1 MTSPIGSPRRW
12 RVIAVALLALGS
24 AQIDAAP
31 APLPPVPAIAR
42 DGQVLSD
49 LLQGEFQWQS
59 GASRQAALDYLQAAQ
74 DSSDPA
80 VAQRAAG
87 IALTAHEDALAER
100 ALTRWRQ
107 LDPASPDLA
116 NAVAVLALRKG
127 DRRGA
132 SRLLQAMVAAGG
144 NGWKRA
150 LIVLATAPDSP
161 ASAQVAEDLRASGHW
176 PNQFDA
182 WLAFGDVV
190 RRLGDVDLARR
201 VVGDIVRRFPQQPR
215 AWLLESA
222 RLDESGE
229 HAAAKQAI
237 AHALALAGSDDKIRD
252 QAAAA
257 YGLIGESKLAAATL
271 AQGPQ
276 NDDNYRS
283 RAAWL
288 AKADDA
294 PALAALYAEV
304 KAHTIDADPAR
315 GLLLGQLAEYLKR
328 PDEALAWYRGV
339 DDGAAR
345 AEARNRIAIVLES
358 RGDLDGALK
367 QLRDTQRD
375 ATDNAQAQADSYRIE
390 AELLVKHGRK
400 ADGLATYDRGLAFFD
415 GDPGLLY
422 GRALLLVDLDRI
434 ADAEADLRAVIAA
447 DPDNAEALNALGYTL
462 ADRTDRYAEAQV
474 LIEKALHL
482 QPDSPAF
489 LDSLGWVQHRLGRD
503 VESLRNLRRAW
514 ALLKDPEIAAHL
526 GELLWLRG
534 DKDGARA
541 VWKEG
546 IALDKDNRALRH
558 MMQTYRP

>member
-1 MTSPIGSPRRW
+1 MNRFGW
-12 RVIAVALLALGS
+12 RAGLCAVLLAATPSL
-24 AQIDAAP
+24 AAMGAGNP
-31 APLPPVPAIAR
+31 ARPLPASPATAR
-42 DGQVLSD
+42 AGDTLAD
-49 LLQGEFQWQS
+49 ILRGEFEVQS
-59 GASRQAALDYLQAAQ
+59 GANRQAALDYLRAAQ
-74 DSSDPA
+74 ESTDPA

-87 IALTAHEDALAER
+87 IALLAHEDALAER
-100 ALTRWRQ
+100 AVTRWRQ
-107 LDPASPDLA
+107 LAPASPDLA
-116 NAVAVLALRKG
+116 NVVAVLALRKG
-127 DRRGA
+127 DDADA
-132 SRLLQAMVAAGG
+132 SRLLLAMVAATAD
-144 NGWKRA
+144 GWKRA

-161 ASAQVAEDLRASGHW
+161 ASAKVAEQLRGSGHW
-176 PNQFDA
+176 PNRFDA

-222 RLDESGE
+222 RLDENGE
-229 HAAAKQAI
+229 HAAAMQAI
-237 AHALALAGSDDKIRD
+237 AHALTLAGDDVAIRK

-257 YGLIGESKLAAATL
+257 YDLIGESKRAAATL
-271 AQGPQ
+271 GEGPQ
-276 NDDNYRS
+276 DDDSYRS

-294 PALAALYAEV
+294 AGLAALYAEV
-304 KAHTIDADPAR
+304 KAHTATPDSTR

-345 AEARNRIAIVLES
+345 GEARNRIAIVLEG
-358 RGDLDGALK
+358 RGDLAGALTV
-367 QLRDTQRD
+367 LRGAHREV
-375 ATDNAQAQADSYRIE
+375 TDNADAQVDSYRIE

-400 ADGLATYDRGLAFFD
+400 AEGLAAYDRGLAFFD

-422 GRALLLVDLDRI
+422 GRALLLEDLDRV
-434 ADAEADLRAVIAA
+434 ADAEADLRAIIAA
-447 DPDNAEALNALGYTL
+447 DPNNAEALNALGYTL

-474 LIEKALHL
+474 LIEKALRL

-489 LDSLGWVQHRLGRD
+489 LDSLGWVQHRLGRN
-503 VESLRNLRRAW
+503 VESMRNLRRAW

-526 GELLWLRG
+526 GELLWQAG

-541 VWKEG
+541 VWKQG
-546 IALDKDNRALRH
+546 LALDKENRALQRVVQLYH
-558 MMQTYRP
+558 P